1 MHFGIGGV
9 LVKGIGFVLLPLYT
23 HYLSPRDYGLL
34 EVLELG
40 ISLLAM
46 FLNMGVTAALLRYY
60 GAAQTAAEKRKIVS
74 TIFSFAIATSA
85 VVFVI
90 GSLVV
95 RPATYFLLGP
105 GVPTNYLFIALVAF
119 LIAYIGN
126 IPYTALRAR
135 EASGTVTLLDMFT
148 TVGLVSFNIYFVVF
162 LHMSVMGMLL
172 SRAIMNVV
180 NVAVLVKL
188 TSGQLFGGI
197 DWKLLRVIIAF
208 GAPLVFSN
216 LTMFTLNFSDRFFL
230 QHFQSLEAVGTCM
243 PSATSFI
250 HVEFS
255 SHTAFQHD
263 VGGADVHPPSPAPIT
278 RSFVRTDVFLVF
290 GKLDFCRFGHS
301 GVRPRID
308 EVDGRSE
315 VRVGRTDYW
324 RSVPILCF
332 SRHGIFSPNWNV
344 PNISHW
350 VGRCCQHG
358 GRGHQH
364 RR

>member
-1 MHFGIGGV
+1 MQATSTAPEQQSTFGEIATAVRHTCIYGIGGV

-180 NVAVLVKL
+180 NVAVRVKL

-208 GAPLVFSN
+208 
-216 LTMFTLNFSDRFFL
+216 
-230 QHFQSLEAVGTCM
+230 
-243 PSATSFI
+243 
-250 HVEFS
+250 
-255 SHTAFQHD
+255 
-263 VGGADVHPPSPAPIT
+263 
-278 RSFVRTDVFLVF
+278 
-290 GKLDFCRFGHS
+290 
-301 GVRPRID
+301 
-308 EVDGRSE
+308 
-315 VRVGRTDYW
+315 
-324 RSVPILCF
+324 
-332 SRHGIFSPNWNV
+332 
-344 PNISHW
+344 
-350 VGRCCQHG
+350 
-358 GRGHQH
+358 
-364 RR
+364 